1 MGDEYFGPPK
11 ISQFVGEHDDQLL
24 DGTGCHIFR
33 QICAAD
39 LSDFH
44 MGDFTRHEQYARGNK
59 AIENPPFIDDLPS

>member
-1 MGDEYFGPPK
+1 MMINYWMEPGA
-11 ISQFVGEHDDQLL
+11 I
-24 DGTGCHIFR
+24 IFR